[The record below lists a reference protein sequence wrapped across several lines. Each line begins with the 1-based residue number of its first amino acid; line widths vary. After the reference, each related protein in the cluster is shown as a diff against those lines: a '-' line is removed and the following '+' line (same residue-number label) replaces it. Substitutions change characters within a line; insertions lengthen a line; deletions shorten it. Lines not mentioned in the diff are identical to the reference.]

1 MQSDQVWSR
10 LDSKQKFFITRPKS
24 SKDPFLKNSA
34 STEKRWFLAL
44 LMTWSIVQVH
54 YELTYEVICL
64 SSWLLFDQK
73 YVNVCKYYAAV
84 KNTCTYPEYR
94 SYISILLTYVSTLK
108 YINGFHLKKCTR
120 LVCWTILTTLWLQ
133 GFVQIVCRRWRW
145 TKSF

>member
-1 MQSDQVWSR
+1 MFYASDSRFLQHSDTFWPCNNSFLFSVLWSR

-84 KNTCTYPEYR
+84 KNTTYPEYR
-94 SYISILLTYVSTLK
+94 SYISILLTMCAIHTMYICK
-108 YINGFHLKKCTR
+108 YSKMYKWI
-120 LVCWTILTTLWLQ
+120 
-133 GFVQIVCRRWRW
+133 
-145 TKSF
+145 SFEKMY